1 MSTHDNLVATEKAV
15 YYANQDYREKMSII
29 YSRYLDYSI
38 MNTSK
43 IKYFLISVAIGGT
56 SVLIVAAGSLVIA
69 GLIGNESR
77 NTSNIN
83 RPSFEKMKY
92 YGFPIAMT
100 GLSLSIFGA
109 GAIYLT
115 ENCLDL
121 KELTEQERIK
131 ISPSCIGCRHFHGVR
146 YNGILLTCAM
156 HPSGAENEHCLDYDG
171 AENEH
176 CLDDKKFPSAT
187 ASSTLVISTTRRLK
201 RFGIAD
207 IRPIIPDHH
216 LTRLRIFTTKTQVL
230 KYAKNKIGLSM
241 ASHSK

>member
-1 MSTHDNLVATEKAV
+1 MSTHDNLVATDKAV
-15 YYANQDYREKMSII
+15 YYANQNYREKMSVI

-83 RPSFEKMKY
+83 RPSFEKIIY

-100 GLSLSIFGA
+100 GLFLSIFSA

-115 ENCLDL
+115 ENYLDL

-131 ISPSCIGCRHFHGVR
+131 ISPSCIGCRHFHSVR

-156 HPSGAENEHCLDYDG
+156 HPYGAENEHCLDY
-171 AENEH
+171 
-176 CLDDKKFPSAT
+176 KKFPSAT

-207 IRPIIPDHH
+207 IRPIIPGHH

-241 ASHSK
+241 ASHFK